1 MSKLNFKFLIILIK
15 CLLIAGEYP
24 YCFRFTWI
32 GPFQDKNNIAD
43 LTCESIREDLTNI
56 PCRQPIVATDN
67 DNIPDTVDLWSKYK
81 ETPNAIGCPMVP
93 GQTCIKYTYTY
104 NKGVQ
109 NITYMC
115 GKVNTTTGCYRQ
127 KYISGLDVEV
137 CVCES
142 QLGAMPCNKAL
153 NPQLQH
159 KLSLLLIALITI
171 TIFYKLF
178 KNS

>member
-1 MSKLNFKFLIILIK
+1 MLKLVFTIKIILVNLI
-15 CLLIAGEYP
+15 LLQAEYP

-43 LTCESIREDLTNI
+43 ITCDSIREDLTNI
-56 PCRQPIVATDN
+56 PCRQPLVATDN

-81 ETPNAIGCPMVP
+81 DKPNAIGCPMYK
-93 GQTCIKYTYTY
+93 GLTCVKYTYTY

-115 GKVNTTTGCYRQ
+115 GKVNTTTAGCYRQ

-137 CVCES
+137 CVCDS
-142 QLGAMPCNKAL
+142 QVGAMPCNTVNA
-153 NPQLQH
+153 QLEH

-178 KNS
+178 KI